1 MKAHDEILEELRT
14 ISTELFNYKKNEQ
27 PLSVPDNYFN
37 AFTEEM
43 ILKLSSENSLLS
55 SIKKETI
62 TVPPQYFDNLADT
75 VLDKIKQAETKEEP
89 VAPRFSIV
97 KILRQTAIAAAIVGV
112 IFTVNKTS
120 TTIPNTIEEK
130 ISSLSTDEIYD
141 YMNTNSHE
149 FSMEQID
156 KAVQPIISS
165 ETASLEISEDIS
177 DSSIQK
183 YLNENNS
190 ILETED
196 IYTDIF

>member
-14 ISTELFNYKKNEQ
+14 SSSLLFQLKEEET

-75 VLDKIKQAETKEEP
+75 VLDKIKQAETKEESIVP
-89 VAPRFSIV
+89 KFSIV